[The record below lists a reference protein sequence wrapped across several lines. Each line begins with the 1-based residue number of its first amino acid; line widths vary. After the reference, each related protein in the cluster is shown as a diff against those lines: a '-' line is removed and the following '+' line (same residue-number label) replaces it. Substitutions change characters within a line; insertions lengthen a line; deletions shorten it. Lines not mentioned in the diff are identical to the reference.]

1 MVCYNVVYLLHCHAI
16 TTFIPY
22 NLVRKSVNMCEKLDW
37 AGEVS
42 TRRVVFV
49 GPRQLNKT
57 YWVNILRST
66 PGISQT
72 FYPALSVEM
81 FELQCGL
88 VTGPRQ
94 ICAEEILST
103 QPNNGWLEP
112 FLCGQSRMRFFNPHQ
127 SARVTFSYCKQPRNL
142 KNYFNVHMNNILH
155 SIVYMKPLSNIIL
168 LWLKTRKSSIMKTCL
183 IIIAVLHPP
192 QSSLQLAISSP
203 SLLLIMRQCAQNIQ
217 HSIFIWVEIS
227 VFSGKNYGLPLMSLY
242 RQ

>member
-72 FYPALSVEM
+72 FYPAPSVEM
-81 FELQCGL
+81 FELQCRL

-112 FLCGQSRMRFFNPHQ
+112 FLCGQSRMRFFNLHQ
-127 SARVTFSYCKQPRNL
+127 SATVTFSYCKQGIWR
-142 KNYFNVHMNNILH
+142 
-155 SIVYMKPLSNIIL
+155 IIL
-168 LWLKTRKSSIMKTCL
+168 
-183 IIIAVLHPP
+183 
-192 QSSLQLAISSP
+192 
-203 SLLLIMRQCAQNIQ
+203 
-217 HSIFIWVEIS
+217 
-227 VFSGKNYGLPLMSLY
+227 
-242 RQ
+242 

>member
-22 NLVRKSVNMCEKLDW
+22 NLVRKSVNMCEKLYW

-81 FELQCGL
+81 FELQCRL

-103 QPNNGWLEP
+103 QPNNAQLATMSRGRYQARSHLKQSFWHLTHHHTPPSNFVKGTRVIAQAYVWFWDP
-112 FLCGQSRMRFFNPHQ
+112 FE
-127 SARVTFSYCKQPRNL
+127 
-142 KNYFNVHMNNILH
+142 
-155 SIVYMKPLSNIIL
+155 IL
-168 LWLKTRKSSIMKTCL
+168 LGW
-183 IIIAVLHPP
+183 
-192 QSSLQLAISSP
+192 
-203 SLLLIMRQCAQNIQ
+203 
-217 HSIFIWVEIS
+217 
-227 VFSGKNYGLPLMSLY
+227 PLFA
-242 RQ
+242 